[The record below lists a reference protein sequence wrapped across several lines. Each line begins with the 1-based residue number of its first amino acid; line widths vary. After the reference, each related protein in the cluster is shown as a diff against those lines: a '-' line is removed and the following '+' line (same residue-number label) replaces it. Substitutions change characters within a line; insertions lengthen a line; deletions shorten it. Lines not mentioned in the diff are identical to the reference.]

1 MVTLKEKN
9 PEGIEFPELGFTT
22 LGELYYEES
31 VNRDEYT
38 SHTET
43 FDDVIQEVNF
53 LDVIKVFP
61 KDKYGFKV
69 AEATHRCRALFNI
82 FKGKEHFRKV
92 PIAILH
98 WLDGSNE
105 MEVKSTVIRF
115 NNTGKTWTLF
125 DFVKAH
131 ANTKYFKKSVSN
143 LWNEI
148 MDNMKFAKKLM
159 SNSVVLGIYTGQK
172 IGQDIVKD
180 EKKAQNFRLSNYERK
195 VVDYIFA
202 SMVDLVSKL
211 GKQDVPVLFQR
222 IFVNHLRQV
231 ADRLNNIDE
240 FESYFTQLK
249 PFISAQCKTD
259 TGLPLDEKT
268 FEKWRTTTVSLSNA
282 A

>member
-1 MVTLKEKN
+1 MVTLKEVN
-9 PEGIEFPELGFTT
+9 PEGIQFPT
-22 LGELYYEES
+22 LAYVPLSELYYEED
-31 VNRDEYT
+31 VNRDEYK

-43 FDDVIQEVNF
+43 FEDVIQEVNF

-61 KDKYGFKV
+61 KNKKGYKI
-69 AEATHRCRALFNI
+69 AEASHRGRSLNNI
-82 FKGKEHFRKV
+82 FKDKQDFRKV
-92 PIAILH
+92 PIAILD

-125 DFVKAH
+125 DYVKAH

-148 MDNMKFAKKLM
+148 MENMKLNKKLM

-180 EKKAQNFRLSNYERK
+180 ENKAQNFRLSNYDRK
-195 VVDYIFA
+195 VVDYILA
-202 SMVDLVSKL
+202 GMVNLVSKL

-222 IFVNHLRQV
+222 IFVNHLRQE
-231 ADRLNNIDE
+231 ADRLNNINE

-249 PFISAQCKTD
+249 PFIAAQCRTD
-259 TGLPLDEKT
+259 SGLPLDEKT
-268 FEKWRTTTVSLSNA
+268 FETWRTTTISIANA